1 MYNAV
6 THGVQLKEG
15 KNTLLCFNSLKCDK
29 NNDSERECERENEMI
44 KDMKRYE
51 LNFAYQ

>member
-6 THGVQLKEG
+6 TYGVQVKDE
-15 KNTLLCFNSLKCDK
+15 KNTPLCFNTLKSDE
-29 NNDSERECERENEMI
+29 NNDSERECERGNEMI
-44 KDMKRYE
+44 RDMRRYE